1 VPSLFRGVPET
12 FRRAALEAHRR
23 AGAPILSF
31 LLPTDCFACGRA
43 LGRLQRLGACLDCW
57 ALLEPPPPPLCRSC
71 GLPVP
76 RDTDLLGAARG
87 ACFACAVR
95 RPAHDGVVAAVLY
108 EGHARRFL
116 LRAKFEDRPELLA
129 VLGAQLAAA
138 LPSGPPACSW
148 IVPVPSHPLALLRR
162 GFNPA
167 LLLAGP
173 VSRRLGV
180 PLRPGLLSRTLRSL
194 APVKRLGAR
203 ERAGALRGAFR
214 SPPLRGR
221 PRILVVDDVMT
232 TGATADACAAVL
244 RSAGAGEVRIA
255 VWGRT
260 PRGGGG
266 F

>member
-1 VPSLFRGVPET
+1 VARFL
-12 FRRAALEAHRR
+12 RRAAREAHRR

-31 LLPTDCFACGRA
+31 LLPTDCFACGSP
-43 LGRLQRLGACLDCW
+43 LGRLHRLGACLDCW
-57 ALLEPPPPPLCRSC
+57 ALLEPPPSPPCRFC
-71 GLPVP
+71 ALPLP
-76 RDTDLLGAARG
+76 RETDLLGAARG
-87 ACFACAVR
+87 TCSACASR
-95 RPAHDGVVAAVLY
+95 RTAHDGVVAAVLY

-116 LRAKFEDRPELLA
+116 LRAKFGGWPELLP

-138 LPSGPPACSW
+138 LPSGGPTFSW
-148 IVPVPSHPLALLRR
+148 IVPVPSHPFALLRR

-167 LLLAGP
+167 LVLARP
-173 VSRRLGV
+173 VSRRVGI
-180 PLRPGLLSRTLRSL
+180 PLRAGLLSRTLGSL

-214 SPPLRGR
+214 SAPLRGS

-232 TGATADACAAVL
+232 TGATADACAAAL
-244 RSAGAGEVRIA
+244 KDAGAAEVRFA

-260 PRGGGG
+260 PRGRTG